1 VAPRP
6 VATRHRVTVVEDENA
21 GFGVP
26 RLLLRGIASPGHG
39 GVVTWELC
47 YGGLPV
53 ATGSLDS
60 GQDVLFT
67 DVASVQPSMDSS
79 GFTLTARYEDG
90 EPCAIEATCVRP
102 VRPPT
107 RAEAAAR
114 ARWPGTRNQLETP
127 APRRP
132 FLAETVDIAQRR
144 DAGPGNGRGGHR
156 NICVYQHFSVLLA
169 YRRRLLRD
177 SVRLPP
183 SADPGESD

>member
-21 GFGVP
+21 GFGVA
-26 RLLLRGIASPGHG
+26 RLLLRGTASPGHG
-39 GVVTWELC
+39 GAVTWELC

-53 ATGSLDS
+53 ATGSLGS

-67 DVASVQPSMDSS
+67 DVASVQPAMDSS
-79 GFTLTARYEDG
+79 GFTLTARYADG

-114 ARWPGTRNQLETP
+114 ARWSGTRNQVETP
-127 APRRP
+127 ALRRP
-132 FLAETVDIAQRR
+132 LLAEIREIARR
-144 DAGPGNGRGGHR
+144 GDAGRGNGRGGHR
-156 NICVYQHFSVLLA
+156 NICVYQHVSALLA

-177 SVRLPP
+177 PARRGQ
-183 SADPGESD
+183 ADPGEAD

>member
-6 VATRHRVTVVEDENA
+6 VATRRRVRVVEDENA

-26 RLLLRGIASPGHG
+26 RLLLRGTVSPGHG
-39 GVVTWELC
+39 GAVTWELC

-60 GQDVLFT
+60 DQDVLFT
-67 DVASVQPSMDSS
+67 DVPSVQPSMASS
-79 GFTLTARYEDG
+79 GFTVTARYEDG

-102 VRPPT
+102 VQPPT

-114 ARWPGTRNQLETP
+114 ARWPGTRNQQETP
-127 APRRP
+127 ALRRL
-132 FLAETVDIAQRR
+132 FLAETRDIAQRR
-144 DAGPGNGRGGHR
+144 GAGPANGRGGHR

-177 SVRLPP
+177 PAQMQER
-183 SADPGESD
+183 ADLGEAD

>member
-47 YGGLPV
+47 YGGLLV
-53 ATGSLDS
+53 AAGSLGYD
-60 GQDVLFT
+60 QDVLFT

-79 GFTLTARYEDG
+79 GLTLTARYQDG
-90 EPCAIEATCVRP
+90 EPCPVEATCVRP

-114 ARWPGTRNQLETP
+114 AQWPGTRNQQEAP
-127 APRRP
+127 ALRGPL
-132 FLAETVDIAQRR
+132 LAETRDVAVPR
-144 DAGPGNGRGGHR
+144 DAGRGNGRGGR
-156 NICVYQHFSVLLA
+156 WSICVYQHFSVLLA
-169 YRRRLLRD
+169 RRRRVLL
-177 SVRLPP
+177 LPP
-183 SADPGESD
+183 WQPGRADPGEAD

>member
-1 VAPRP
+1 
-6 VATRHRVTVVEDENA
+6 VTVVEDENA
-21 GFGVP
+21 ASGSP
-26 RLLLRGIASPGHG
+26 RLLLRGTASPGRG

-60 GQDVLFT
+60 DQDVLFT
-67 DVASVQPSMDSS
+67 DVPSVQPAMDSS

-114 ARWPGTRNQLETP
+114 ARWPGTRNQVETP
-127 APRRP
+127 TLRRP
-132 FLAETVDIAQRR
+132 LLAEIRDIAQRG
-144 DAGPGNGRGGHR
+144 DTGPGNGRGGSR

-169 YRRRLLRD
+169 FRRRLLRGWAQ
-177 SVRLPP
+177 LPRQ
-183 SADPGESD
+183 ADPGEPD